1 MGLINQIQPVE
12 TLRHE
17 DVIGYDNE
25 VTTLDTTQN
34 VLPFFLFCFVPDM

>member
-1 MGLINQIQPVE
+1 MGLINQIQAVE

-34 VLPFFLFCFVPDM
+34 VLPVFFVVVVPDM